1 VNALILYCRPGLEND
16 TAAEI
21 MARAAEHDVP
31 GYVKANPGTGWLQF
45 AGSGDVSVADLLSR
59 QAFAGLIF
67 PRQWFLL
74 LAHLRE
80 LPPDDRV
87 SPLAAAFGTH
97 RPGDVWVEYPDT
109 NEGKELSKLARGVEG
124 HLQRRL
130 HTAAGRKSRP
140 AHDDNADRDGAAP
153 AHRRQHKTGLRGHVL
168 LLSGAE
174 ALVGV
179 SPCENSAPWPLGYPR
194 LRFPREAP
202 SRSTLKLE
210 EAWHV
215 LLGEDT
221 DNWPRPGQRAV
232 DLGAA
237 PGGWTWQLIQ
247 RGCKVTAVDNGPMDA
262 KVMDEGRVTHL
273 REDAFAFKPASPVDW
288 MVCDVVDQPA
298 KVASLVERWLVRG
311 WCRQTIFNLKLPM
324 KKRFQEVEGILGR
337 LAATLD
343 EAGIVFHMR
352 ARQLYHDREEI
363 TVWVQRGPL

>member
-1 VNALILYCRPGLEND
+1 MNALILYCRPGLEND

-21 MARAAEHDVP
+21 MASAAAHGIP
-31 GYVKANPGTGWLQF
+31 GYVKATPGAGWLQF
-45 AGSGDVSVADLLSR
+45 ASPGEQSVADLLSQ

-67 PRQWFLL
+67 ARQWFVLSE
-74 LAHLRE
+74 HLRE
-80 LPPDDRV
+80 LPPEDRV
-87 SPLAAAFGTH
+87 SPLAAAFGK
-97 RPGDVWVEYPDT
+97 RRLSEIWVEYPDT
-109 NEGKELSKLARGVEG
+109 NDGKELSKLARGLEG

-130 HTAAGRKSRP
+130 LVPPKARDEARDESGR
-140 AHDDNADRDGAAP
+140 GAP
-153 AHRRQHKTGLRGHVL
+153 GRRATKTSGLRGHVL
-168 LLSGAE
+168 LLSGTE

-179 SPCENSAPWPLGYPR
+179 APVENSARWPLGYPR
-194 LRFPREAP
+194 LRFPKGAP

-221 DNWPRPGQRAV
+221 DAWPRPGQRAV

-262 KVMDEGRVTHL
+262 TVMNEGPVTHL
-273 REDAFAFKPASPVDW
+273 REDAFAYKPPVAVDW

-298 KVASLVERWLVRG
+298 KVASLVERWLIRG

-324 KKRFQEVEGILGR
+324 KKRFQEVEGILAR
-337 LAATLD
+337 LAGSLEDAD
-343 EAGIVFHMR
+343 IPFQIK
-352 ARQLYHDREEI
+352 ARQLYHDREEV

>member
-1 VNALILYCRPGLEND
+1 MNALILYCRPGLEND

-21 MARAAEHDVP
+21 MARAADHGFA
-31 GYVKANPGTGWLQF
+31 GYVKASQGAGWIQF
-45 AGSGDVSVADLLSR
+45 SSSDGQSVADLLSC

-67 PRQWFLL
+67 ARQWFMLL
-74 LAHLRE
+74 EHLRE
-80 LPPDDRV
+80 LPVADRV
-87 SPLAAAFGTH
+87 TPLAEVFGQRRLT
-97 RPGDVWVEYPDT
+97 DLWVEYADT
-109 NEGKELSKLARGVEG
+109 NDGKELSRLARGLEG

-130 HTAAGRKSRP
+130 LSAGKARQP
-140 AHDDNADRDGAAP
+140 TDRDDDARG
-153 AHRRQHKTGLRGHVL
+153 RRGGQTSGLRGHVM
-168 LLSGAE
+168 LLSGSE

-179 SPCENSAPWPLGYPR
+179 SPVDNSARWPLGYPR
-194 LRFPREAP
+194 LRFPKGAP

-221 DNWPRPGQRAV
+221 SAWPRPGQRAV

-262 KVMDEGRVTHL
+262 TVMNEGPVTHL
-273 REDAFAFKPASPVDW
+273 REDAFAYKPPVPVDW

-324 KKRFQEVEGILGR
+324 KKRFQEVEGLLAR
-337 LAATLD
+337 LAGSLD
-343 EAGIVFHMR
+343 AAGIPFHVQ
-352 ARQLYHDREEI
+352 ARQLYHDREEV